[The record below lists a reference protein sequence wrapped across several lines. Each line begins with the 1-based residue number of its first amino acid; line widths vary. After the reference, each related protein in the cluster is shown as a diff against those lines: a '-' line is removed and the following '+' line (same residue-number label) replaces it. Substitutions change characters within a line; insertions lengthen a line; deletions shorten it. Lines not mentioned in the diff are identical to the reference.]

1 MSSAS
6 SKNRRSEDGQKVKR
20 NPRHEI
26 NLLDIKNTSFGA
38 ELTKSPSGIKSVA
51 MNQLR
56 AIEDNCIS
64 ANSHRS
70 KKNIEESKI
79 SFE

>member
-1 MSSAS
+1 M
-6 SKNRRSEDGQKVKR
+6 N
-20 NPRHEI
+20 I
-26 NLLDIKNTSFGA
+26 LDIKNRSFG
-38 ELTKSPSGIKSVA
+38 EMTKSPSGIKSVA

-64 ANSHRS
+64 AHSHRS

>member
-1 MSSAS
+1 M
-6 SKNRRSEDGQKVKR
+6 
-20 NPRHEI
+20 
-26 NLLDIKNTSFGA
+26 
-38 ELTKSPSGIKSVA
+38 TKSPSGIKSVA